1 MALGVLN
8 NLSAIYA
15 ENNLNNTN
23 ASLQTVL
30 QQLSSGSR
38 INSGA
43 DDAAGLSLVNGLA
56 ANSAALTQSET
67 NSAEGVG
74 LLQVADGALSQVTSL
89 LNRAITLA
97 TEASNGTLNSTQ
109 DGAANQEYQ
118 SILAEVNNIG
128 STTTYNQ
135 QQVFNDTTTAIYTG
149 DSSRAGSSVDDL
161 FIRTLS
167 SSSVGETGGAMSYS
181 SGQNNVFID
190 LSKGGTNGS
199 ASDSLNASGTTTIS
213 VSYLTK
219 GSSGTV
225 TPATA
230 NITVGTGT
238 NFHNTAQG
246 LISAI
251 NDSGLGITAS
261 FGTASQAGTGAVTS
275 ALDGSYANSAALTN
289 GSDTGIIISGEGIGV
304 NTESATSSGVYTNG
318 VGGIGTLTV
327 QQQDDTLGGT
337 LNITDSNG
345 QVHSMTLGTAN
356 ATDTLADLAATI
368 NAAGWGVTASVNSAS
383 VTNASG
389 THVAGTLMTLS
400 SASGEASVTGAG
412 VSDVNTQSAISSASL
427 ALAAGTGAG
436 STLGVFTV
444 SKSSDTLSGELTVT
458 SGTGAVS
465 NLVLGI
471 AGSTDTLANLMA
483 TINGANTGTG
493 QFANMTAAVNPA
505 GTQLVITQTGVAG
518 AAAPAL
524 ALAAGP
530 TGTSIEDNKD
540 ASGATDGT
548 ASVVQTS
555 AGAVGGTYS
564 GGTNVNITVNAATAS
579 AGSAVVGS
587 IVATSLTAALTGS
600 IMVTPEAPGAT
611 STAFSL
617 NGFNL
622 TTLAAYIN
630 ANNTAGTFQGITA
643 ATGGQTLSLTQA
655 DHAGAV
661 NFAAMAN
668 SATSPVM
675 TQLNGGLTVS
685 GGTATGVVGAAATI
699 GTITAQNAGDNLSG
713 DLQITDEAGSTRT
726 FNLSGY
732 TLSSLASYINAN
744 TSNAAATSVTDP
756 FYQMSASL
764 NGNTLTLTQAAHSGT
779 FGSIKD
785 GDGTA
790 GGANF
795 AADGATFGT
804 VNVTNANDTFTGG
817 SITIAGG
824 ANVNQTYTF
833 NLGTTDQN
841 YGKLDNVTDLAA
853 AINNWSAADS
863 EGIQATVNSAG
874 TQISLTTSQVNVN
887 TVGIAG
893 SGATT
898 GLSLTGTPTAAGTV
912 NSTVIGMLSLP
923 VKGINGDAT
932 ASGSAGDLLSG
943 TLTIGSSTI
952 TLGTSTGNNKTDTLA
967 DLAATINKGNYGV
980 MATLNST
987 NTQIIFATANADIP
1001 AITTVTNSSS
1011 DSTINKALNYNTYNQ
1026 GVTSSTYYNV
1036 GISGAVTDSSTGGG
1050 TSFNGLAYSSNG
1062 AATGVATMGY
1072 SDAAGQSLSA
1082 TDLSSQVDSQA
1093 ALGELNEAITDIAAQ
1108 DGYIGAQINTLNS
1121 ISQVMSTQE
1130 ENVTSAQN
1138 AIQATDYASAT
1149 SNMSKYE
1156 ILSQTGIAALAQ
1168 ANQVQQ
1174 EVTKLLQ

>member
-1 MALGVLN
+1 
-8 NLSAIYA
+8 
-15 ENNLNNTN
+15 
-23 ASLQTVL
+23 
-30 QQLSSGSR
+30 
-38 INSGA
+38 
-43 DDAAGLSLVNGLA
+43 
-56 ANSAALTQSET
+56 
-67 NSAEGVG
+67 
-74 LLQVADGALSQVTSL
+74 
-89 LNRAITLA
+89 
-97 TEASNGTLNSTQ
+97 
-109 DGAANQEYQ
+109 
-118 SILAEVNNIG
+118 
-128 STTTYNQ
+128 
-135 QQVFNDTTTAIYTG
+135 
-149 DSSRAGSSVDDL
+149 
-161 FIRTLS
+161 
-167 SSSVGETGGAMSYS
+167 
-181 SGQNNVFID
+181 
-190 LSKGGTNGS
+190 
-199 ASDSLNASGTTTIS
+199 
-213 VSYLTK
+213 
-219 GSSGTV
+219 
-225 TPATA
+225 
-230 NITVGTGT
+230 
-238 NFHNTAQG
+238 
-246 LISAI
+246 
-251 NDSGLGITAS
+251 
-261 FGTASQAGTGAVTS
+261 
-275 ALDGSYANSAALTN
+275 
-289 GSDTGIIISGEGIGV
+289 
-304 NTESATSSGVYTNG
+304 
-318 VGGIGTLTV
+318 
-327 QQQDDTLGGT
+327 
-337 LNITDSNG
+337 
-345 QVHSMTLGTAN
+345 
-356 ATDTLADLAATI
+356 
-368 NAAGWGVTASVNSAS
+368 
-383 VTNASG
+383 
-389 THVAGTLMTLS
+389 
-400 SASGEASVTGAG
+400 
-412 VSDVNTQSAISSASL
+412 
-427 ALAAGTGAG
+427 
-436 STLGVFTV
+436 
-444 SKSSDTLSGELTVT
+444 
-458 SGTGAVS
+458 
-465 NLVLGI
+465 
-471 AGSTDTLANLMA
+471 
-483 TINGANTGTG
+483 
-493 QFANMTAAVNPA
+493 VNPA